1 MKLIEFKEYNNINE
15 NKALNKK
22 KIAITIIIAIIVILI
37 TIFLLLYIYNKNF
50 RNWADMHVLMKN
62 VTEGTLSSIDIDV
75 GKSSSIYAYDK
86 YVAIL
91 DEAKIRIYN
100 SSAKEVNSIDMSVNN
115 PILKSNG
122 KYLVIGEKGKQ
133 KIHLVSGTKSVWDA
147 DVEGSITRAA
157 VNENG
162 YVSVVC
168 SGNTYKS
175 IITVFNQSGE
185 KLFKTYIPNNTV
197 IDSAISSDNKYLS
210 FAEIDTTK
218 TMIQSIVKTMSIKDA
233 SSSSE
238 NSIVNTYE
246 LPTNSLVVNIK
257 YQGSKNLICM
267 CDNGIQLLSDG
278 NIQELISLSGQDK
291 KYTFAGI
298 DLSNT
303 VYEIEEYS
311 DGISNQNSNIT
322 LMNTGTK
329 KYNSYT
335 IEGIAK
341 ETSCSDNNIAINLG
355 TEIYFINSRGWLIKK
370 YMANQEIRDVI
381 VSDKIAAI
389 IFRDKV
395 EILIL

>member
-197 IDSAISSDNKYLS
+197 IDSAVSSDNKYLS

-233 SSSSE
+233 SNSSE

-246 LPTNSLVVNIK
+246 LPINSLVVNIK

-278 NIQELISLSGQDK
+278 NIQELISLSDQNK

>member
-1 MKLIEFKEYNNINE
+1 MKLIDFKEYNNINE

-197 IDSAISSDNKYLS
+197 IDSAVSSDNKYLS

-233 SSSSE
+233 SNSSE

-278 NIQELISLSGQDK
+278 NIQELISLSDQDK

-303 VYEIEEYS
+303 IYEIEEYS

>member
-22 KIAITIIIAIIVILI
+22 KIAITIIVAIIIIII
-37 TIFLLLYIYNKNF
+37 TMFILLYIYNKNF

-133 KIHLVSGTKSVWDA
+133 KIHFVSGIKSVWDA

-197 IDSAISSDNKYLS
+197 IDSAVSSDNKYLS

-233 SSSSE
+233 SNSSE

-278 NIQELISLSGQDK
+278 NIQELISLSDQDK

>member
-50 RNWADMHVLMKN
+50 RNWADMHVLMKS

-233 SSSSE
+233 SNSSE

-278 NIQELISLSGQDK
+278 NIQELISLSDQDK

-341 ETSCSDNNIAINLG
+341 ETSCSDNNIAVNLG

>member
-1 MKLIEFKEYNNINE
+1 MKLIEFKEYNNVNE

-22 KIAITIIIAIIVILI
+22 KIAITVIIAIIVILI
-37 TIFLLLYIYNKNF
+37 TIFFLLYIYNKKF
-50 RNWADMHVLMKN
+50 RNWADMHVLMKTI
-62 VTEGTLSSIDIDV
+62 TEGTLSTIDIDV

-86 YVAIL
+86 YVAVL
-91 DEAKIRIYN
+91 DDAKIKIYN

-115 PILKSNG
+115 PVLKSNG
-122 KYLVIGEKGKQ
+122 KFLVIGEKGKQ
-133 KIHLVSGTKSVWDA
+133 KTHLVSGTKVIWDA
-147 DVEGSITRAA
+147 DVEGSITRAS

-175 IITVFNQSGE
+175 IIIVFNPSGE
-185 KLFKTYIPNNTV
+185 KMFKTYIPNNTV

-218 TMIQSIVKTMSIKDA
+218 TMIQSIVKTMSIKEA
-233 SSSSE
+233 SNSSE

-278 NIQELISLSGQDK
+278 NIQELVSFANQDK

-303 VYEIEEYS
+303 IYEIEEYS

-341 ETSCSDNNIAINLG
+341 ETSCSDNNIAVNLG
-355 TEIYFINSRGWLIKK
+355 AEIYFINSRGWLIKR
-370 YMANQEIRDVI
+370 YTANQEVRDVI
-381 VSDKIAAI
+381 VSDRIAAI
-389 IFRDKV
+389 VFRDKV

>member
-22 KIAITIIIAIIVILI
+22 KIAITIILAIIIIII
-37 TIFLLLYIYNKNF
+37 TMFILLYIYNKNF

-197 IDSAISSDNKYLS
+197 IDSA
-210 FAEIDTTK
+210 
-218 TMIQSIVKTMSIKDA
+218 V
-233 SSSSE
+233 
-238 NSIVNTYE
+238 
-246 LPTNSLVVNIK
+246 
-257 YQGSKNLICM
+257 
-267 CDNGIQLLSDG
+267 
-278 NIQELISLSGQDK
+278 
-291 KYTFAGI
+291 
-298 DLSNT
+298 
-303 VYEIEEYS
+303 
-311 DGISNQNSNIT
+311 
-322 LMNTGTK
+322 
-329 KYNSYT
+329 
-335 IEGIAK
+335 
-341 ETSCSDNNIAINLG
+341 
-355 TEIYFINSRGWLIKK
+355 
-370 YMANQEIRDVI
+370 
-381 VSDKIAAI
+381 
-389 IFRDKV
+389 
-395 EILIL
+395 

>member
-133 KIHLVSGTKSVWDA
+133 KIHLVSGIKSVWDA

-233 SSSSE
+233 SNSSE

-246 LPTNSLVVNIK
+246 LPTNSLVVNVK

>member
-22 KIAITIIIAIIVILI
+22 KIAITIIVAIIIIII
-37 TIFLLLYIYNKNF
+37 TMFILLYIYNKNF

-197 IDSAISSDNKYLS
+197 IDSAVSSDNKYLS

-233 SSSSE
+233 SNSSE

-278 NIQELISLSGQDK
+278 NIQELISLSDQDK

>member
-311 DGISNQNSNIT
+311 DGISNQNSSIT

>member
-22 KIAITIIIAIIVILI
+22 KIAITITVAIIIIII
-37 TIFLLLYIYNKNF
+37 TMFILLYIYNKNF

-197 IDSAISSDNKYLS
+197 IDSAVSSDNKYLS

-233 SSSSE
+233 SNSSE

-278 NIQELISLSGQDK
+278 NIQELISLSDQDK

-303 VYEIEEYS
+303 IYEIEEYS

>member
-22 KIAITIIIAIIVILI
+22 KIAITIIVAIIIIII
-37 TIFLLLYIYNKNF
+37 TMFILLYIYNKNF

-147 DVEGSITRAA
+147 DVEGSITRVA

-197 IDSAISSDNKYLS
+197 IDSAVSSDNKYLS

-233 SSSSE
+233 SNSSE

-278 NIQELISLSGQDK
+278 NIQELISLSDQDK

-303 VYEIEEYS
+303 IYEIEEYS

>member
-22 KIAITIIIAIIVILI
+22 KIAITIIVAIIIIII
-37 TIFLLLYIYNKNF
+37 TMFILLYIYNKNF

-233 SSSSE
+233 SNSSE

-278 NIQELISLSGQDK
+278 NIQELISLSDQDK

-303 VYEIEEYS
+303 IYEIEEYS

>member
-22 KIAITIIIAIIVILI
+22 KIAITIIVAIIIIII
-37 TIFLLLYIYNKNF
+37 TMFILLYIYNKNF

-122 KYLVIGEKGKQ
+122 KYLV
-133 KIHLVSGTKSVWDA
+133 HLVSGTKSVWDA

-197 IDSAISSDNKYLS
+197 IDSAVSSDNKYLS

-233 SSSSE
+233 SNSSE

-278 NIQELISLSGQDK
+278 NIQELISLSDQDK

-303 VYEIEEYS
+303 IYEIEEYS

>member
-22 KIAITIIIAIIVILI
+22 KIAITIIVAIIIIII
-37 TIFLLLYIYNKNF
+37 TMFILLYIYNKNF

-197 IDSAISSDNKYLS
+197 IDSAVSSDNKYLS

-233 SSSSE
+233 SNSSE

-278 NIQELISLSGQDK
+278 NIQELIGLSDQDK

-303 VYEIEEYS
+303 IYEIEEYS

>member
-22 KIAITIIIAIIVILI
+22 KIAITIIVAIIIIII
-37 TIFLLLYIYNKNF
+37 TMFILLYIYNKNF

-197 IDSAISSDNKYLS
+197 IDSAVSSDNKYLS

-233 SSSSE
+233 SNSSE
-238 NSIVNTYE
+238 NSIINTYE

-278 NIQELISLSGQDK
+278 NIQELISLSDQDK

-303 VYEIEEYS
+303 IYEIEEYS

>member
-22 KIAITIIIAIIVILI
+22 KIAITIIFAIIIIII
-37 TIFLLLYIYNKNF
+37 TMFILLYIYNKNF

-197 IDSAISSDNKYLS
+197 IDSAVSSDNKYLS

-233 SSSSE
+233 SNSSE

-278 NIQELISLSGQDK
+278 NIQELISLSDQDK

-303 VYEIEEYS
+303 IYEIEEYS

>member
-197 IDSAISSDNKYLS
+197 IDSAVSSDNKYLS

-233 SSSSE
+233 SNSSE

-278 NIQELISLSGQDK
+278 NIQELISLSDQNK

>member
-22 KIAITIIIAIIVILI
+22 KIAITIIVAIIIIII
-37 TIFLLLYIYNKNF
+37 TMFILLYIYNKNF

-62 VTEGTLSSIDIDV
+62 VTEGTLSSIDIDI

-233 SSSSE
+233 SNSSE

-278 NIQELISLSGQDK
+278 NIQELISLSDQDK

>member
-197 IDSAISSDNKYLS
+197 IDSAVSSDNKYLS

-233 SSSSE
+233 SNSSE

-246 LPTNSLVVNIK
+246 LPINSLVVNIK

-278 NIQELISLSGQDK
+278 NIQELISLSDQDK

-303 VYEIEEYS
+303 IYEIEEYS

>member
-100 SSAKEVNSIDMSVNN
+100 SSAKEANSIDMSVNN

-197 IDSAISSDNKYLS
+197 IDSAVSSDNKYLS

-233 SSSSE
+233 SNSSE

-278 NIQELISLSGQDK
+278 NIQELISLSDQDK

>member
-22 KIAITIIIAIIVILI
+22 KIAITIILAIIIIII
-37 TIFLLLYIYNKNF
+37 TMFILLYIYNKNF

-197 IDSAISSDNKYLS
+197 IDSAVSSDNKYLS

-233 SSSSE
+233 SNSSE

-278 NIQELISLSGQDK
+278 NIQELISLSDQDK

-303 VYEIEEYS
+303 IYEIEEYS

>member
-22 KIAITIIIAIIVILI
+22 KIAITIIVAIIIIII
-37 TIFLLLYIYNKNF
+37 TMFILLYIYNKNF

-197 IDSAISSDNKYLS
+197 IDSAVSSDNKYLS

-233 SSSSE
+233 SNSSE

-278 NIQELISLSGQDK
+278 NIQELISLSDQDK

-303 VYEIEEYS
+303 IYEIEEYS

>member
-197 IDSAISSDNKYLS
+197 IDSAVSSDNKYLS

-233 SSSSE
+233 SNSSE

-278 NIQELISLSGQDK
+278 NIQELISLSDQDK

>member
-22 KIAITIIIAIIVILI
+22 KIAITIIVAIIIIII
-37 TIFLLLYIYNKNF
+37 TMFILLYIYNKNF

-197 IDSAISSDNKYLS
+197 IDSAVSSDNKYLS

-233 SSSSE
+233 SNSSE

-278 NIQELISLSGQDK
+278 NIQELISLSYQDK

-303 VYEIEEYS
+303 IYEIEEYS

>member
-197 IDSAISSDNKYLS
+197 IDSAVSSDNKYLS

-233 SSSSE
+233 SNSSE

-278 NIQELISLSGQDK
+278 NIQELISLSDQDK

-303 VYEIEEYS
+303 IYEIEEYS

>member
-133 KIHLVSGTKSVWDA
+133 KIHLVSGIKSVWDA

-233 SSSSE
+233 SNSSE